1 MPSWPIHI
9 ALANKLN
16 SKLKLGDEF
25 ILGNILPDVLDG
37 YIFNPSNM
45 TDKNVS
51 HYRVN
56 KKINEDTFLK
66 ENKSKL
72 DNPIILGFLIHLLVD
87 KFYNQYT
94 SIHHFIKRD
103 DVMYVLLSDGNLIKK
118 NNNTLIMKQNEYKKY
133 GSMLAER
140 KLLGTSINFD
150 NLSLDYLKDLVNFNY
165 SPSDILNA
173 TNVMNKWINNKVVI
187 PSFDYNIYTKE
198 ELDKVYDECYKFV
211 LDYLNKLK
219 ETN

>member
-37 YIFNPSNM
+37 YIFTPSNM
-45 TDKNVS
+45 TDKNIS

-94 SIHHFIKRD
+94 SIHHFRKRD

-165 SPSDILNA
+165 SPSDILKA